1 MDHAY
6 GWNCQQVCPE
16 SHVMAD
22 LVVALSIQMTDA
34 TSVVI
39 GATMPMIATVSAREE
54 AVAAAGELTPDTSFS
69 LFELQPLTT

>member
-16 SHVMAD
+16 SHVMVD
-22 LVVALSIQMTDA
+22 LDAALLIQMTDA

-39 GATMPMIATVSAREE
+39 GGTMLMIATVSAREE
-54 AVAAAGELTPDTSFS
+54 AVVVAGELTPDHFLS
-69 LFELQPLTT
+69 LI